1 MTINFISSKD
11 SDETGT
17 MHTRRN
23 NIEIMMGN
31 ERNEITKE
39 LFESFL
45 QKRQEGLEKKIRG
58 GKFFFDSVNLLH
70 YNLHKISLNRGG
82 SYTDSAKWLKNKKAT
97 INPKNGDNKY
107 FQNLN
112 PLLTNMIE
120 KKNKFPI
127 KSKTLE
133 WVWKK

>member
-1 MTINFISSKD
+1 MTINFISFKD

-31 ERNEITKE
+31 ETNEITKE

-82 SYTDSAKWLKNKKAT
+82 SYTDSPKQLKNKMAT
-97 INPKNGDNKY
+97 INPKNGDNKC

-112 PLLTNMIE
+112 HLLTNMIE
-120 KKNKFPI
+120 KKNKFLI

>member
-23 NIEIMMGN
+23 NIDIMIGN
-31 ERNEITKE
+31 ETNEITKE
-39 LFESFL
+39 RFESLL
-45 QKRQEGLEKKIRG
+45 QKHQEGLEQKIRG
-58 GKFFFDSVNLLH
+58 GKFIFDSADLWH
-70 YNLHKISLNRGG
+70 CNLHKISLNRGG

-97 INPKNGDNKY
+97 INHKNGDNKY

>member
-45 QKRQEGLEKKIRG
+45 QKHQEGLEKKIRV

-82 SYTDSAKWLKNKKAT
+82 SYTDSPKQLKNKMAT
-97 INPKNGDNKY
+97 INPKNGDNKC

-112 PLLTNMIE
+112 HLLTNTIE
-120 KKNKFPI
+120 KKNKFSI

-133 WVWKK
+133 

>member
-45 QKRQEGLEKKIRG
+45 QKRQEGLEKKIRV

-82 SYTDSAKWLKNKKAT
+82 SYTDSPKQLKNKMAT
-97 INPKNGDNKY
+97 INPKNGDKKC

-112 PLLTNMIE
+112 HLLTNMIE
-120 KKNKFPI
+120 KQNKFSI

-133 WVWKK
+133 WVRKK

>member
-45 QKRQEGLEKKIRG
+45 QKRQEGLEKKIRV

-97 INPKNGDNKY
+97 INHKNGDNKY